1 MNKAIYLGMI
11 LATCLH
17 AGNVWAEG
25 AAFRDDRITTTDRSC
40 AIHYATRRNTTGWFL
55 SDVDGSCPNGW
66 LNGSATITIRDAFTK
81 PVEQISGFWVD
92 GYRTEPIALPVSI
105 NDINDDGTGIRT
117 LSFDMGREER
127 LDIRYVG
134 RMTAEPLA
142 DGTYGPFM
150 ACAPV
155 QILAV
160 TSDIS
165 LFEDE
170 TIQQELIN
178 TAINQAHFLCPR
190 ATHIYFYAADTDRP
204 ENKDVAFFADI
215 DLDGRKIKVK
225 RVPSSSRIRDIL
237 KNPDQ
242 GIPVPRIVRQSTGT
256 PVMQVQPIK
265 QTKQESAPTLS
276 AVSQRPLTP
285 IARTIS
291 PQPAIASP
299 QQKPVPAP
307 QSEPKVPVLS
317 STANPEPPQS
327 QVSTD
332 QPTPPVLDA
341 LPHLLTAARLLK
353 QPVDGKALVH
363 IAGFDDSGAAVI
375 DQPVALRATGTGLS
389 LGWGIAEGLY
399 SYTPPAGTL
408 PTVRGFVQIHT
419 FTPTSDTGGL

>member
-1 MNKAIYLGMI
+1 M
-11 LATCLH
+11 LAACLYT
-17 AGNVWAEG
+17 GGVWADG
-25 AAFRDDRITTTDRSC
+25 QVGQDDRIATTDRSC
-40 AIHYATRRNTTGWFL
+40 TIHYTTRRNTTGWFL
-55 SDVDGSCPNGW
+55 SDLDGSCPNGW
-66 LNGSATITIRDAFTK
+66 LNGPATITIRDAFAK

-92 GYRTEPIALPVSI
+92 GYRTEPIAVPVQI
-105 NDINDDGTGIRT
+105 NDISGDETGTRI
-117 LSFDMGREER
+117 LSFDMGQEER

-155 QILAV
+155 QILAI
-160 TSDIS
+160 TSDLS

-178 TAINQAHFLCPR
+178 TAINQARFLCPK
-190 ATHIYFYAADTDRP
+190 ATHIYFYAADTLRP
-204 ENKDVAFFADI
+204 QNKDVAFFADI

-242 GIPVPRIVRQSTGT
+242 GIPVPRIVRQGTGT
-256 PVMQVQPIK
+256 PIMQVQPIK
-265 QTKQESAPTLS
+265 QTKKEPTPTSS

-285 IARTIS
+285 LARTASPRPAPTSSQQASGPVSQMPIPVS
-291 PQPAIASP
+291 RKAPQPAD
-299 QQKPVPAP
+299 
-307 QSEPKVPVLS
+307 
-317 STANPEPPQS
+317 PEPQITS
-327 QVSTD
+327 

-363 IAGFDDSGAAVI
+363 ISGFDDSGAAVI

-399 SYTPPAGTL
+399 SYTPPAGTV
-408 PTVRGFVQIHT
+408 PTVKGFVQIHT
-419 FTPTSDTGGL
+419 FTPTSDTEGR